1 MKTVWSVYSIILI
14 YYLLGTAGIYFIN
27 RKKESLVK
35 RKAWIKLL
43 FAFIFTNTVFFSI
56 IFNTVFFRILTVLVI
71 VVGFYELFK
80 LYSESGYNHNMF
92 FLSALL
98 IMAVTSAGFY
108 FFSRMDKGLILFSFL
123 ILSIFD
129 GYGQI
134 TGQLFGRTKLFPK
147 VSPNKTVEGLM
158 GGAIIAVLSALVFRN
173 IIPAKP
179 LNAILMAV
187 VIVIFA
193 FAGDAAKSI
202 YKRKYNAKDFSN
214 LIPGHGGILDRFDS
228 LIATGAGLSLLGLFM
243 NF

>member
-1 MKTVWSVYSIILI
+1 MKTVWGVYIVILI
-14 YYLLGTAGIYFIN
+14 YYLLGTIGIYFIN
-27 RKKESLVK
+27 RKKESQIK

-56 IFNTVFFRILTVLVI
+56 IFNAVFFSILVVLVI
-71 VVGFYELFK
+71 VVGFFELFK
-80 LYSESGYNHNMF
+80 LYRESGYNHYKF

-98 IMAVTSAGFY
+98 IMAVSSVGFY

-147 VSPNKTVEGLM
+147 VSPNKTVEGLI
-158 GGAIIAVLSALVFRN
+158 GGSIIAVLSALVFRN
-173 IIPAKP
+173 VIQVSQ
-179 LNAILMAV
+179 LNAILMAIV
-187 VIVIFA
+187 VVIFA

-228 LIATGAGLSLLGLFM
+228 FIAAGAGVAMLGMFM
-243 NF
+243 NL

>member
-1 MKTVWSVYSIILI
+1 MKTVWGVYIVILI
-14 YYLLGTAGIYFIN
+14 YYLLGTIGIYFIN
-27 RKKESLVK
+27 RKKESQVK
-35 RKAWIKLL
+35 HKAWIKLQ
-43 FAFIFTNTVFFSI
+43 FAFIFTNAVFFSI
-56 IFNTVFFRILTVLVI
+56 IFNTVFFRILAVLVI

-80 LYSESGYNHNMF
+80 LYSESGYNHFMF
-92 FLSALL
+92 FLSAIL
-98 IMAVTSAGFY
+98 IMGVTSVGFY
-108 FFSRMDKGLILFSFL
+108 FFSLMDKGLILFSFL

-158 GGAIIAVLSALVFRN
+158 GGTIIAVLSALVFRN
-173 IIPAKP
+173 IMPAKP

-187 VIVIFA
+187 VVVIFA

-228 LIATGAGLSLLGLFM
+228 LIAAGAGVAMLGMFM
-243 NF
+243 NL